1 MTSDTFSVSLPA
13 RFLSAGS
20 GALPEIW
27 RQSGPDG
34 DAVLLVIRDAGSDAG
49 KGAGM
54 PPAGQAVLVP
64 AGSPLP
70 AGCGSAG
77 DGCRYWLWFRN
88 NENPDA
94 DRIRFSQFAIP
105 LSETALNRLA
115 YGFCQ
120 LLRESEGLQG
130 TSDLCDYMLSTILLM
145 LRDNS
150 LPVSRTAAAARMLEY
165 IHRHCYEQLTLP
177 DVARA
182 LGYSEDY
189 LSRLLHEQV
198 SCSFRRYIHYLRM
211 QRAKQELLSGG
222 RSIREIA
229 EDCGYSNPKFFS
241 TAFLKC
247 EGITPSAYRNLYI
260 SGACRER
267 A

>member
-1 MTSDTFSVSLPA
+1 MTSNILSISLPA
-13 RFLSAGS
+13 RLLSAGS
-20 GALPEIW
+20 GALPDSR
-27 RQSGPDG
+27 RQSGSAA
-34 DAVLLVIRDAGSDAG
+34 DAVLLVIRDAGPAGG
-49 KGAGM
+49 KGTGM
-54 PPAGQAVLVP
+54 PPAGQAAFVPSGSPWP
-64 AGSPLP
+64 AGF
-70 AGCGSAG
+70 GSAENC
-77 DGCRYWLWFRN
+77 CRYWLRFRSN
-88 NENPDA
+88 DNPEA
-94 DRIRFSQFAIP
+94 DRVRFSLHPIP
-105 LSETALNRLA
+105 LSEAALNRLS

-120 LLRESEGLQG
+120 LLRENESLQG
-130 TSDLCDYMLSTILLM
+130 ASDLCDYMLSTILLS
-145 LRDNS
+145 LRDNG
-150 LPVSRTAAAARMLEY
+150 LRVSRTAAAARMLEY
-165 IHRHCYEQLTLP
+165 IHLHCYEQLTLP

-189 LSRLLHEQV
+189 MSRLLHEQV

-211 QRAKQELLSGG
+211 QRAKQELLSGS

-260 SGACRER
+260 SGVCRER

>member
-1 MTSDTFSVSLPA
+1 MTSDFFSVSLPA

-20 GALPEIW
+20 GAVSGIW
-27 RQSGPDG
+27 RQSGPAADT
-34 DAVLLVIRDAGSDAG
+34 ALLIIRDAGSDAG
-49 KGAGM
+49 KGDCM
-54 PPAGQAVLVP
+54 PPAGQAVLVSP
-64 AGSPLP
+64 GSPLP
-70 AGCGSAG
+70 AGCGSAEG
-77 DGCRYWLWFRN
+77 GCRYWLRFRN
-88 NENPDA
+88 NDNPDA
-94 DRIRFSQFAIP
+94 DRIRFSLRPIL
-105 LSETALNRLA
+105 LSEAALNRLSN
-115 YGFCQ
+115 GFCQ
-120 LLRESEGLQG
+120 LLRESESLQEA
-130 TSDLCDYMLSTILLM
+130 SDLCDYMLSTLLLM

-150 LPVSRTAAAARMLEY
+150 VTVSRTAAAARMLEY